1 MLYGHSKELLAFG
14 AMKKEILDTTPEI
27 GTTPTIDTTAEEYLA
42 LSQEEKVKLLK
53 GEDGEIRM
61 LKHEESRKLSPDER
75 TELSNNM
82 RRADGAFYDNGGIF
96 GKSPHMALGIFNGI
110 QAVMN
115 ADPEKGGEG
124 NK

>member
-1 MLYGHSKELLAFG
+1 M
-14 AMKKEILDTTPEI
+14 
-27 GTTPTIDTTAEEYLA
+27 TPTIDTTAEEYRA

-53 GEDGEIRM
+53 GDDGKIRM
-61 LKHEESRKLSPDER
+61 LKGEERQKLSPDER

-82 RRADGAFYDNGGIF
+82 LRANGSFYDNGGIF

-115 ADPEKGGEG
+115 ADPEED
-124 NK
+124 

>member
-42 LSQEEKVKLLK
+42 LSQEEKVALLK

-61 LKHEESRKLSPDER
+61 LKDEERQKLSSDER

-82 RRADGAFYDNGGIF
+82 LRANGSFYDNGGIF

-110 QAVMN
+110 QAAVN
-115 ADPEKGGEG
+115 ADPEED
-124 NK
+124 

>member
-1 MLYGHSKELLAFG
+1 MLYGHSKELLDFG

-27 GTTPTIDTTAEEYLA
+27 GMTPKIDTTAEEYRA

-53 GEDGEIRM
+53 GEDGEIQM
-61 LKHEESRKLSPDER
+61 LKDEEYRKLSSDEQ
-75 TELSNNM
+75 TELYNNM
-82 RRADGAFYDNGGIF
+82 SRANGSFYDNGGIF

-115 ADPEKGGEG
+115 ADPEED
-124 NK
+124 

>member
-1 MLYGHSKELLAFG
+1 
-14 AMKKEILDTTPEI
+14 
-27 GTTPTIDTTAEEYLA
+27 
-42 LSQEEKVKLLK
+42 LSQEDKVKLLK

-61 LKHEESRKLSPDER
+61 LKLEERHKLSSDEQ

-82 RRADGAFYDNGGIF
+82 RRADGSFYDNGGIF